1 MEHKDDDRIK
11 IKVEAPWVNLDY
23 ELSCDT
29 NITSFTSVLFSMAVA
44 LTYSPKIAAGAFANI
59 GTGTYD
65 EYYEEAQNHYTE
77 ERINGLLDGLG
88 ENDDA
93 DVDSNNESP
102 DEPEVRLICNRI
114 MTPDGTI
121 LESKHTHDYVSYVDM
136 NGEMYFVD
144 GGLDYQRRSV
154 NKVPCRDISIYSNA
168 PFSTIRKYLK
178 RGTFDKD
185 GNRIW
190 KPLCELSD
198 SHLNNILAYY
208 SKPNWFTDYV
218 KQEIE
223 YRKEN
228 NIKIEDDEWWKE
240 RHNGENYEED

>member
-1 MEHKDDDRIK
+1 MDYNDEKIR
-11 IKVEAPWVNLDY
+11 IKVEAPWVKLDY

-29 NITSFTSVLFSMAVA
+29 DITSFTDILYSIAVG
-44 LTYSPKIAAGAFANI
+44 LTYSPKIISGAFAKI
-59 GTGTYD
+59 GSD
-65 EYYEEAQNHYTE
+65 EYYEEAQNHYAE
-77 ERINGLLDGLG
+77 EHINHIFD
-88 ENDDA
+88 ETYEDEESIEDK
-93 DVDSNNESP
+93 NE
-102 DEPEVRLICNRI
+102 EPEVRLICNRI

-136 NGEMYFVD
+136 NGESYFVD
-144 GGLDYQRRSV
+144 GGLDYQRHSV
-154 NKVPCRDISIYSNA
+154 NKVPCKDVSIYSDA
-168 PFSTIRKYLK
+168 PFSTIRMYLK

-190 KPLCELSD
+190 KPLCKLSD
-198 SHLNNILAYY
+198 SHLNNILDYY

-240 RHNGENYEED
+240 RHGGETDEED

>member
-1 MEHKDDDRIK
+1 MEHNDNEKIK
-11 IKVEAPWVNLDY
+11 IKVDAPWINLDY

-29 NITSFTSVLFSMAVA
+29 DITSFADVLFGIAVS
-44 LTYSPKIAAGAFANI
+44 LSYSPKIVAGAFANI

-65 EYYEEAQNHYTE
+65 EYYEDAKNHYIEQYLNEMVDE
-77 ERINGLLDGLG
+77 ED
-88 ENDDA
+88 EE
-93 DVDSNNESP
+93 NNETAN
-102 DEPEVRLICNRI
+102 EPEVRLICNRI

-121 LESKHTHDYVSYVDM
+121 LESKYTHDYVSYVDM
-136 NGEMYFVD
+136 NGETYFVD
-144 GGLDYQRRSV
+144 GGLDYQRCSV
-154 NKVPCRDISIYSNA
+154 NKIPYTNISIYSDA
-168 PFSTIRKYLK
+168 PFSTIRQYLK

-198 SHLNNILAYY
+198 SHLNNILDYY
-208 SKPNWFTDYV
+208 PKPNWFTEYV

-228 NIKIEDDEWWKE
+228 NIKIKDDEWWKE
-240 RHNGENYEED
+240 RHNRENHEEE